1 MKLLLTTLILFYSLI
16 CLSSEVQWS
25 SRVEGNNIKNATLS
39 IEDGDY
45 EDLSLSTL
53 PFKDVRAFGYV
64 RFGLNSRE
72 NMDFEAGTNKKI
84 IVVNLKITPYDNN
97 YVSQAPYTQSLKVEY
112 YNGSEGVIDAADFRM
127 DNLHKY
133 DLEVL
138 SVLIDGVVVSGV
150 LKNYVYLEAGF
161 YAERYYKLDLLTV
174 PNIGSKI
181 TSYDNNGLPTT
192 SVSNSTSA
200 LTDEILLHWNYID
213 GAEYYDLEWTWVDNY
228 AESGINGINAAS
240 DIDMKESE
248 FKRNSTR
255 IRTSNQ
261 HYSIPQIFARG
272 YLIYRVRAVGRWQD
286 DPTKDLYGRWSV
298 GVGALKVSDWDYITI
313 SEAHEDEKNWQ
324 YESTYA
330 EDGKKK
336 EVTQYFDGSLRGRQ
350 TVTRI
355 NSDGNSVVG
364 ETIYDNEGRAVI
376 NILPTPQNNPSIK
389 YYPSINK
396 NIVGA
401 TYSHHD
407 FDWEDSL
414 TTTCTPESVTPLSDN
429 SGAASY
435 YSVNGYDPSSDQDWQ
450 QYVPESNGYPFTQ
463 IEYTPDNTGRIRRQ
477 SGVGTEHKIGS
488 GRETEYFYLQPTQE
502 ELNRLFGYKVGHK
515 SHYKK
520 NMVVD
525 ANGQVSI
532 SYLDPQGR
540 VIATALA
547 GGNKTS
553 FDSLASES
561 DETYHDLTSSDL
573 LNKQHVNDSNTILD
587 DNILFSTGTFGPYN
601 DALKM
606 ETQLGVPDNETYT
619 FDYNA
624 IPGVYTDSCS
634 GVAGVSYPYV
644 YDLTLTLRDDC
655 GEDVFEE
662 DFALVTVGEEQ
673 IGASVNSFTQTISKS
688 IPLSQG
694 SYTLHKSLKVNG
706 EALENYTTDYLSE
719 NNACLMLF
727 EDFIPIPDDTPCNY
741 TCDECL
747 EELGSFNEFKL
758 RWAKDSIGEYATATN
773 LSGNA
778 QYYQN
783 IYNQIKN
790 DCMAGCDVLTTCNAY
805 KPMLLTDVSPGGQYA
820 GIVNG
825 TPFNLSV
832 FTSGN
837 WRANAFINNSKNYL
851 DEFGNVAYLEA
862 YPMSSNGGP
871 VYIPN
876 TSLIQYQ
883 PEYPLYEYALA
894 ICNNEHPVNTTSGS
908 IQLSSDNFDIIVR
921 DQINDYELA
930 TNNQF
935 EINFLTNNPIYD
947 QDPFFQNNYGVH
959 VVGGVD
965 FTALKM
971 TLMTEAL
978 GSYKNTGMSMFK
990 YAIKTA
996 IYGNDLSVGVP
1007 SESWG
1012 DMLGTTFTEEERK
1025 LIWEN
1030 YKFYYL
1036 SYKTQIN
1043 QLLMD
1048 YYGFEAGVYNGCIG
1062 SGGFSLGML
1071 VSFSESQPST
1081 YLQVII
1087 NAFNIWQNNFPF
1099 DNLPLSLCG
1108 QEFDSKEIRIN
1119 RYDALFNSS
1128 NTNDMIAQA
1137 TTSANYGQLQQ
1148 TGLCPLT
1155 VHIERLLN
1163 ALAGDDLLTSSVSQ
1177 ADVPEFVP
1185 DLYEAFTGI
1194 NLFGQYNG
1202 NPTVTFNNVMITGTV
1217 IPTGLN
1223 LNFDNTFETADILLS
1238 NPTNSFTTLNWN
1250 DYGTLWRVSSIE
1262 ASYPVPNGLN
1272 NETQVLLTVV
1282 EIGSGISS
1290 EYISSY
1296 TVIGAASTEI
1306 ATCLAL
1312 QDPNNDPNCKK
1323 EVELEGNIVAVLVAQ
1338 MTSGNFNST
1347 VDIINESYFQGSI
1360 LKDVLGYSTTV
1371 NWIGPS
1377 IGGTTFS
1384 FENPSTKF
1392 AFMLDAGQNF
1402 PSGSFM
1408 ISSFDLIID
1417 NNSNLTGSFFLS
1429 IIDNLGAPHE
1439 LTGTYVLEELRSYGM
1454 QQIGLDVSCSCEG
1467 ELATYFAGKLENLI
1481 NVILPFDDPTGM
1493 QPSALS
1499 ELSDIMFSGAELE
1512 ISNHFGYSFNN
1523 ESGCLTYKT
1532 SFHFTG
1538 EKPSRVPCI
1547 SVTICDTSLTGDEKI
1562 DHIFN
1567 TTFIQSSTSELEG
1580 FAILDNGEVYAMKL
1594 SFSCGVEQFKCQDC
1608 DPIQALQQP
1617 VSCTDAY
1624 GDYKTRMEEL
1634 FEPYLND
1641 SSAIILFENE
1651 ILVADTVFCKSSY
1664 AYITSA
1670 YLHYITELSI
1680 TSPEQMSYITIGD
1693 FGNTYLGYS
1702 NSLLKSAVDEYVI
1715 NIASDTT
1722 DLSTYRDWST
1732 FMNSTYYEAN
1742 KHICPAM
1749 MPDPYIPELVLN
1761 TAPCDLWAQNIDA
1774 INAINQYDIYLNQV
1788 KEEFI
1793 QAYIQGAMETVVE
1806 TLTEN
1811 HLDKEYHYTLYYY
1824 DKAGNLI
1831 QTVPPKGVNR
1841 FEFDESNNPI
1851 AGGNGEVSIPHE
1863 DINSIRILNSEETLL
1878 GSSSDRK
1885 APDHTFKTR
1894 YRYNSLN
1901 QLVYQKTPDGGE
1913 SRFAYDNLGRLVVS
1927 QNAKQ
1932 KIKNKY
1938 SYTLYDDLGRVVEV
1952 GEMKTSSRLLRINN
1966 EGKLVYAVYPFN
1978 SFVVNSLGWIN
1989 NASSA
1994 QILERKEVTRS
2005 IYDEMAGL
2013 KAPYMSNSGSTTIS
2027 QINVR
2032 ALFGADYAHD
2042 NTRNRIVG
2050 VVYQDDYDVNINN
2063 YQSGS
2068 FYDYDVHG
2076 NVKKLIQVY
2085 NKLELQNL
2093 NQHIKHIDYEYDLLS
2108 GNVNK
2113 VIYQK
2118 GEQDQFIHRYSYDA
2132 DNRITIAETSKDGVI
2147 YEKDAKYSYYEH
2159 GPLARTELGEDKVQ
2173 AMDYAYTIQGWI
2185 KSVNGEEIDENT
2197 MMGRDGKAM
2206 TINSQIARDAYG
2218 YSLSYYDGDYNS
2230 SNTAFLN
2237 HSKATTPSAPNLN
2250 ASLYN
2255 GNIRSMFT
2263 ALSDENENALA
2274 THQTNYT
2281 YDQLNRIKSMK
2292 GYNRAVGQVAS
2303 ESGYSSSYSFDANG
2317 NLETLKRNAWDGNAS
2332 ILMDDFEYHYNE
2344 TINNGHNNRLSGI
2357 TDHAGASLFQD
2368 ADIDHSITSN
2378 NYKYDEIGQLI
2389 EDVDEGIDTIKWT
2402 VTNKVKEIQYEN
2414 GDFISFDYD
2423 AMGNRIAKHVTKS
2436 GHTVSTYY
2444 FLDAQGNQMAMYQH
2458 KIEEENG
2465 ILNSNLYL
2473 SERNLYGSSRIGQEQ
2488 IGEIIASS
2496 DLNLVNINTAT
2507 QNIIGDKYFEMSNH
2521 LGNVLEVVSDRKLP
2535 VNDGN
2540 GNIDYFL
2547 ADVVSY
2553 SDYYPGGMIM
2563 PGRSHNLSES
2573 RHLFNGMEAD
2583 GEVSGDGN
2591 SYTTQ
2596 FRQYDPRLGRWKSLD
2611 PLMAKYP
2618 EMSPYVAFNNNPIY
2632 FTDPFDLEGKIGRAH
2647 V

>member
-1 MKLLLTTLILFYSLI
+1 
-16 CLSSEVQWS
+16 
-25 SRVEGNNIKNATLS
+25 
-39 IEDGDY
+39 
-45 EDLSLSTL
+45 
-53 PFKDVRAFGYV
+53 
-64 RFGLNSRE
+64 
-72 NMDFEAGTNKKI
+72 
-84 IVVNLKITPYDNN
+84 
-97 YVSQAPYTQSLKVEY
+97 
-112 YNGSEGVIDAADFRM
+112 
-127 DNLHKY
+127 
-133 DLEVL
+133 
-138 SVLIDGVVVSGV
+138 
-150 LKNYVYLEAGF
+150 
-161 YAERYYKLDLLTV
+161 
-174 PNIGSKI
+174 
-181 TSYDNNGLPTT
+181 
-192 SVSNSTSA
+192 
-200 LTDEILLHWNYID
+200 
-213 GAEYYDLEWTWVDNY
+213 
-228 AESGINGINAAS
+228 
-240 DIDMKESE
+240 
-248 FKRNSTR
+248 
-255 IRTSNQ
+255 
-261 HYSIPQIFARG
+261 
-272 YLIYRVRAVGRWQD
+272 
-286 DPTKDLYGRWSV
+286 
-298 GVGALKVSDWDYITI
+298 
-313 SEAHEDEKNWQ
+313 
-324 YESTYA
+324 
-330 EDGKKK
+330 
-336 EVTQYFDGSLRGRQ
+336 
-350 TVTRI
+350 
-355 NSDGNSVVG
+355 
-364 ETIYDNEGRAVI
+364 
-376 NILPTPQNNPSIK
+376 
-389 YYPSINK
+389 
-396 NIVGA
+396 
-401 TYSHHD
+401 
-407 FDWEDSL
+407 
-414 TTTCTPESVTPLSDN
+414 
-429 SGAASY
+429 
-435 YSVNGYDPSSDQDWQ
+435 
-450 QYVPESNGYPFTQ
+450 
-463 IEYTPDNTGRIRRQ
+463 
-477 SGVGTEHKIGS
+477 
-488 GRETEYFYLQPTQE
+488 
-502 ELNRLFGYKVGHK
+502 
-515 SHYKK
+515 
-520 NMVVD
+520 
-525 ANGQVSI
+525 
-532 SYLDPQGR
+532 
-540 VIATALA
+540 
-547 GGNKTS
+547 
-553 FDSLASES
+553 
-561 DETYHDLTSSDL
+561 
-573 LNKQHVNDSNTILD
+573 
-587 DNILFSTGTFGPYN
+587 
-601 DALKM
+601 
-606 ETQLGVPDNETYT
+606 
-619 FDYNA
+619 
-624 IPGVYTDSCS
+624 
-634 GVAGVSYPYV
+634 
-644 YDLTLTLRDDC
+644 
-655 GEDVFEE
+655 
-662 DFALVTVGEEQ
+662 
-673 IGASVNSFTQTISKS
+673 
-688 IPLSQG
+688 
-694 SYTLHKSLKVNG
+694 
-706 EALENYTTDYLSE
+706 
-719 NNACLMLF
+719 
-727 EDFIPIPDDTPCNY
+727 
-741 TCDECL
+741 
-747 EELGSFNEFKL
+747 
-758 RWAKDSIGEYATATN
+758 
-773 LSGNA
+773 
-778 QYYQN
+778 
-783 IYNQIKN
+783 
-790 DCMAGCDVLTTCNAY
+790 
-805 KPMLLTDVSPGGQYA
+805 
-820 GIVNG
+820 
-825 TPFNLSV
+825 
-832 FTSGN
+832 
-837 WRANAFINNSKNYL
+837 
-851 DEFGNVAYLEA
+851 
-862 YPMSSNGGP
+862 
-871 VYIPN
+871 
-876 TSLIQYQ
+876 
-883 PEYPLYEYALA
+883 
-894 ICNNEHPVNTTSGS
+894 
-908 IQLSSDNFDIIVR
+908 
-921 DQINDYELA
+921 
-930 TNNQF
+930 
-935 EINFLTNNPIYD
+935 
-947 QDPFFQNNYGVH
+947 
-959 VVGGVD
+959 
-965 FTALKM
+965 
-971 TLMTEAL
+971 
-978 GSYKNTGMSMFK
+978 
-990 YAIKTA
+990 
-996 IYGNDLSVGVP
+996 
-1007 SESWG
+1007 
-1012 DMLGTTFTEEERK
+1012 
-1025 LIWEN
+1025 
-1030 YKFYYL
+1030 
-1036 SYKTQIN
+1036 
-1043 QLLMD
+1043 
-1048 YYGFEAGVYNGCIG
+1048 
-1062 SGGFSLGML
+1062 
-1071 VSFSESQPST
+1071 
-1081 YLQVII
+1081 
-1087 NAFNIWQNNFPF
+1087 
-1099 DNLPLSLCG
+1099 
-1108 QEFDSKEIRIN
+1108 
-1119 RYDALFNSS
+1119 
-1128 NTNDMIAQA
+1128 
-1137 TTSANYGQLQQ
+1137 
-1148 TGLCPLT
+1148 
-1155 VHIERLLN
+1155 
-1163 ALAGDDLLTSSVSQ
+1163 
-1177 ADVPEFVP
+1177 
-1185 DLYEAFTGI
+1185 
-1194 NLFGQYNG
+1194 
-1202 NPTVTFNNVMITGTV
+1202 
-1217 IPTGLN
+1217 
-1223 LNFDNTFETADILLS
+1223 
-1238 NPTNSFTTLNWN
+1238 
-1250 DYGTLWRVSSIE
+1250 
-1262 ASYPVPNGLN
+1262 
-1272 NETQVLLTVV
+1272 
-1282 EIGSGISS
+1282 
-1290 EYISSY
+1290 
-1296 TVIGAASTEI
+1296 
-1306 ATCLAL
+1306 
-1312 QDPNNDPNCKK
+1312 
-1323 EVELEGNIVAVLVAQ
+1323 
-1338 MTSGNFNST
+1338 
-1347 VDIINESYFQGSI
+1347 
-1360 LKDVLGYSTTV
+1360 
-1371 NWIGPS
+1371 
-1377 IGGTTFS
+1377 
-1384 FENPSTKF
+1384 
-1392 AFMLDAGQNF
+1392 
-1402 PSGSFM
+1402 
-1408 ISSFDLIID
+1408 
-1417 NNSNLTGSFFLS
+1417 
-1429 IIDNLGAPHE
+1429 
-1439 LTGTYVLEELRSYGM
+1439 
-1454 QQIGLDVSCSCEG
+1454 
-1467 ELATYFAGKLENLI
+1467 
-1481 NVILPFDDPTGM
+1481 
-1493 QPSALS
+1493 
-1499 ELSDIMFSGAELE
+1499 
-1512 ISNHFGYSFNN
+1512 
-1523 ESGCLTYKT
+1523 
-1532 SFHFTG
+1532 
-1538 EKPSRVPCI
+1538 
-1547 SVTICDTSLTGDEKI
+1547 
-1562 DHIFN
+1562 
-1567 TTFIQSSTSELEG
+1567 
-1580 FAILDNGEVYAMKL
+1580 MKL

-1702 NSLLKSAVDEYVI
+1702 NSVLKSAVDEYVI

-1749 MPDPYIPELVLN
+1749 MLDPYIPELVLN

-1952 GEMKTSSRLLRINN
+1952 GEMKTSSHLLRINN

-1978 SFVVNSLGWIN
+1978 SFDVNSLGWIN

-2147 YEKDAKYSYYEH
+2147 YEQDAKYFYYDH
-2159 GPLARTELGEDKVQ
+2159 GPLARTEIGHSKVQ
-2173 AMDYAYTIQGWI
+2173 SSDYAYTIQGWI

-2206 TINSQIARDAYG
+2206 TINSQIARDAFG

-2389 EDVDEGIDTIKWT
+2389 EDVDEGITAIKWT

-2436 GHTVSTYY
+2436 GHTASTYY

-2458 KIEEENG
+2458 KNEEENG
-2465 ILNSNLYL
+2465 ISNNNLYL
-2473 SERNLYGSSRIGQEQ
+2473 SERNLYGSRRIGQEQ

-2553 SDYYPGGMIM
+2553 SDYYPYGMQM
-2563 PGRSHNLSES
+2563 PGR
-2573 RHLFNGMEAD
+2573 NGSTGDYRYGFQGQEKD
-2583 GEVSGDGN
+2583 DEVKGEGN
-2591 SYTTQ
+2591 SINYS
-2596 FRQYDPRLGRWKSLD
+2596 FRMHDPRVGRFLSID
-2611 PLMAKYP
+2611 PKFKKFPYY
-2618 EMSPYVAFNNNPIY
+2618 SPYQFSSNSVIVAIELEGLESSILLNYSERWIEITRDKHNRLSISREDYSLIPKGSKRYSGADSYGYTNLNPPNWQTDVWVEDFHTSGAFKGQGEWARVY
-2632 FTDPFDLEGKIGRAH
+2632 FPREGKIKPIISNSPFLFKYQSNENSQGFNKNSEKNKQFSQGAFHELDKAVDKGVESVLNSNTENEIIEINVNYNPKVISDEALSDLDTYKENLQSRFPEAKINFNKTDAKGSNNNLFDNLK
-2647 V
+2647 VKYKDADQSTPNVIINE